1 MQPQVEVNG
10 KPVFYSIGN
19 FLFPGMAWDPESQ
32 KGIMVEIN
40 IDEKKISSINTL
52 KILMDG
58 DGIPSVVENW

>member
-1 MQPQVEVNG
+1 
-10 KPVFYSIGN
+10 
-19 FLFPGMAWDPESQ
+19 MAWDPESQ